1 MNIQV
6 KENVNNRINS
16 LEKIIDSRI
25 VDISSATYDSIVW
38 SFIVVNSPTGST
50 VYHSKDCEEGVY
62 LNYNNP
68 ESPEIS
74 FLVDIEG
81 TYSIKLTC
89 RLTTYTEGTTD
100 IRTLD
105 NDGNLIESSEVVT
118 LSNHEFL
125 ESNSIELVYK
135 TSVDDGWI

>member
-1 MNIQV
+1 
-6 KENVNNRINS
+6 
-16 LEKIIDSRI
+16 
-25 VDISSATYDSIVW
+25 
-38 SFIVVNSPTGST
+38 
-50 VYHSKDCEEGVY
+50 
-62 LNYNNP
+62 
-68 ESPEIS
+68 
-74 FLVDIEG
+74 
-81 TYSIKLTC
+81 
-89 RLTTYTEGTTD
+89 LTTYTEGTTD